1 MDLGNLPPEL
11 WVENVQEK
19 KNHRMYKDSPK
30 AAIANTFLASTYFYI
45 SHQNPTWYNIT
56 IAILFLGFAIVWFL
70 IFVKLRRTRNL

>member
-19 KNHRMYKDSPK
+19 KNYRMYKDSPK
-30 AAIANTFLASTYFYI
+30 AAIANILLASTYFYI
-45 SHQNPTWYNIT
+45 SHQNSTWYNIT